1 MNPESPA
8 LSERSESKGEFSI
21 LIPATNAAA
30 TIERAVLSARV
41 QGPSTIL
48 LMDHACGDDT
58 VAVARRA
65 GGGLLQVISVPA
77 SATIGRVRQVGLEAV
92 RTDFGVWLDADDEL
106 LPGRAARLIAR
117 LEAEGADLAFDEID
131 LHDGVTGAFLRR
143 IAIPTFLGGRRQI
156 VRLFERNYLP
166 GPGVP
171 AFRASTARRIGFDQ
185 ALHGSEDFDFLLRA
199 IVEDIGIVLVRQ
211 VGYRQFAYP
220 ATLSKNFDNQL
231 SMTREAL
238 RKHDPAVVQ
247 QLFARAGYHERTIAW
262 GMVAFLTLRGD
273 FARALTW
280 LEALPPGSRREFHRG
295 TLLAALG
302 RHAEAFDPLQ
312 QAYDEAGVPE
322 LLNNFGVVLAAL
334 GRTAEAT
341 TLFGDAL
348 REFPGYRDASANLRS
363 ERPTHLTLMPL
374 RREALANEYSP
385 G

>member
-1 MNPESPA
+1 VN
-8 LSERSESKGEFSI
+8 REFSV
-21 LIPATNAAA
+21 LIPATNASA
-30 TIERAVLSARV
+30 TIARAVLSARV

-48 LMDHACGDDT
+48 LIDHACGDDT
-58 VAVARRA
+58 VAVARHA
-65 GGGLLQVISVPA
+65 GGDLVEVIAVPE
-77 SATIGRVRQVGLEAV
+77 SATMGGMRQIGLEAV
-92 RTDFGVWLDADDEL
+92 RTDFGMWLDADDEL
-106 LPGRAARLIAR
+106 LPGRAARLVSR
-117 LEAEGADLAFDEID
+117 LDTEGGDLAFDEID
-131 LHDGVTGAFLRR
+131 LHDGITGAFIRR
-143 IAIPTFLGGRRQI
+143 IEIPPFLGGRRQT

-171 AFRASTARRIGFDQ
+171 AFRTSTARRIGFDQ

-199 IVEDIGIVLVRQ
+199 IVARAGILLVRQ

-247 QLFARAGYHERTIAW
+247 QLFTRAGYHERTIAW

-273 FARALTW
+273 FALALAW
-280 LEALPPGSRREFHRG
+280 LKRLPPGARREFHRG

-302 RHAEAFDPLQ
+302 RHTEALDPLQ

-341 TLFGDAL
+341 ALFGDAL
-348 REFPGYRDASANLRS
+348 REFPDYRDASANLRS
-363 ERPTHLTLMPL
+363 DRPSRLTLMPL
-374 RREALANEYSP
+374 RRDSVVREYSP